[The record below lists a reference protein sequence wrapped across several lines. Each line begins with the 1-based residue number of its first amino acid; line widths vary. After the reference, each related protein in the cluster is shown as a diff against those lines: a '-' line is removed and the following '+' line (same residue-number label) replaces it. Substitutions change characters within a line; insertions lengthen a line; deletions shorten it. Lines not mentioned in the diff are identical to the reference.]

1 MTLYTTV
8 FQPKKRRVFPFSK
21 IFPCVQWLGLFLF
34 FQIFVFSLF
43 SHSAWLESG
52 IKSEMKTGHFL
63 AELWFSSKVDRLE
76 AGQDNTGFYICPIL
90 AICKTCSFKSQD

>member
-1 MTLYTTV
+1 
-8 FQPKKRRVFPFSK
+8 
-21 IFPCVQWLGLFLF
+21 
-34 FQIFVFSLF
+34 
-43 SHSAWLESG
+43 
-52 IKSEMKTGHFL
+52 MKTGHFL